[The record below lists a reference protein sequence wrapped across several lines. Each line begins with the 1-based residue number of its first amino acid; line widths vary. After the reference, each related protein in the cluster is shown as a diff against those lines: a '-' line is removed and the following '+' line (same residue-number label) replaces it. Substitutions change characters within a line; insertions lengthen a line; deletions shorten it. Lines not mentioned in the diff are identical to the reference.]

1 MNARAMAR
9 AKIGGRMISR
19 EEAARACAARR
30 EADEKEM
37 KWVLRMGA
45 AALAMACVA
54 FAMNAMSQ
62 FILMAHMCL

>member
-1 MNARAMAR
+1 
-9 AKIGGRMISR
+9 MISR

>member
-19 EEAARACAARR
+19 EEAARACAARH

-37 KWVLRMGA
+37 KWVLRMGV
-45 AALAMACVA
+45 AALAMACIA
-54 FAMNAMSQ
+54 FAMNTMSQ